1 MQENFHLDEGVMI
14 NEAYKTESDSE
25 ATEDMIRV
33 MLFDSRE
40 TVREGLR
47 FMLGNDESIKVIGE
61 ATTTRELLDKVE
73 ALTPD
78 VVIIGE
84 IESRNYD
91 TSSTIRCL
99 GEGRSPCRVI
109 VINDER
115 RFLVPAVKAGAVG
128 FLKRKVSRSE
138 LTAAIRIVHLWHRIL
153 ADQVKG
159 SHFALVNL

>member
-1 MQENFHLDEGVMI
+1 MSESFVNDSD
-14 NEAYKTESDSE
+14 NEAMEE
-25 ATEDMIRV
+25 VIHV
-33 MLFDSRE
+33 ILFDSHE

-47 FMLGNDESIKVIGE
+47 HMLSDDETIDVVGE
-61 ATTTRELLDKVE
+61 ASTTCELLEKT
-73 ALTPD
+73 ASLAPD

-84 IESRNYD
+84 VESSNYD
-91 TSSTIRCL
+91 TSSTIKCL

-115 RFLVPAVKAGAVG
+115 RYLVPAVQAGAVG

-138 LTAAIRIVHLWHRIL
+138 LTAAIRIVHLWHHVL
-153 ADQVKG
+153 SDKTKG

>member
-1 MQENFHLDEGVMI
+1 VDEEIMI
-14 NEAYKTESDSE
+14 NEAYMTEPE
-25 ATEDMIRV
+25 AEPVEDTIRV
-33 MLFDSRE
+33 ILFDSHE

-47 FMLGNDESIKVIGE
+47 HMLGDDESIKVIAE
-61 ATTTRELLDKVE
+61 ASTTRELLDKAE
-73 ALTPD
+73 TLTPD

-84 IESRNYD
+84 VESSNYD

-115 RFLVPAVKAGAVG
+115 RFLVPAVRAGAVG

-138 LTAAIRIVHLWHRIL
+138 LTAAIRIVHLWHRVL
-153 ADQVKG
+153 ADQTKG

>member
-1 MQENFHLDEGVMI
+1 MSEAFVTDSD
-14 NEAYKTESDSE
+14 NEAMEE
-25 ATEDMIRV
+25 VIRV
-33 MLFDSRE
+33 ILFDSHE

-47 FMLGNDESIKVIGE
+47 HMLGDDESIAVIGE
-61 ATTTRELLDKVE
+61 ATTTSELLEK
-73 ALTPD
+73 AAGLIPD

-84 IESRNYD
+84 VESSNYD
-91 TSSTIRCL
+91 TTSTIRCL

-115 RFLVPAVKAGAVG
+115 RFLVPAVRAGAVG

-138 LTAAIRIVHLWHRIL
+138 LTAAIRIVHLWHHVL
-153 ADQVKG
+153 ADKTQG